1 MASLKHFLYLSTAE
15 KNNGLELDLMDN
27 SVVNIITCMLH
38 VLRILLYSRW
48 VQQTF
53 VLRNVD
59 TATKEQ

>member
-1 MASLKHFLYLSTAE
+1 MASLKHFLYLLTAE